1 MKFSLSAQDLKR
13 ALNTCNEIAPATSA
27 IADEKT
33 GVLIR
38 AEGESAIFMSTDENL
53 AVRVEVPAIVK
64 EKGEALVKCAAVATA
79 ASATFVDTDAEGTL
93 NDVQVESTAKDTLK
107 LTGKGKF
114 TKHNKNFP
122 LLNVGFFIETPEFDE
137 EQSTLF
143 PAFQFMDGLS
153 KVSHA
158 ASNDISKPQFNC
170 ISLTLS
176 DNEVVFA
183 ATDGV
188 QIAEFKKAAEVTGL
202 RGSFILGLKFANL
215 AAKLINPTLDDVQIY
230 QQEDTFHL
238 KSGGT
243 VLVGSLINT
252 AFPEYIPYLETEKLT
267 KAIFPREAFLE
278 TLQATQPTVDVKS
291 HRLVIEAN
299 STTGKADVSTS
310 SITGDASLTDDG
322 LLEVETPVD
331 FVLHFD
337 SVLLQNATRQ
347 LKGDDFNFFFTEGTN
362 SRGVVLKSDKD
373 NDFKAFVCTLK
384 IIE

>member
-1 MKFSLSAQDLKR
+1 MKFSLRAQDLKR

-27 IADEKT
+27 IAEEKT

-38 AEGESAIFMSTDENL
+38 AEGESVVFMSTDENL
-53 AVRVEVPAIVK
+53 AVRVEVPATVK
-64 EKGEALVKCAAVATA
+64 AGGEALVKCTAVATA
-79 ASATFVDTDAEGTL
+79 ASATFVDSDTEGNL
-93 NDVQVESTAKDTLK
+93 NNVQVETTAKDTLK
-107 LTGKGKF
+107 LTGKSKF

-122 LLNVGFFIETPEFDE
+122 LLNAGFFIETPEFLE
-137 EQSTLF
+137 EQATLF
-143 PAFQFMDGLS
+143 PAFQFMDGMS

-158 ASNDISKPQFNC
+158 ASSDTSKPQFNC

-176 DNEVVFA
+176 DNEVIFA

-238 KSGGT
+238 RSGGT

-252 AFPEYIPYLETEKLT
+252 AFPEYAPYLETKKLT
-267 KAIFPREAFLE
+267 QADFPTEAFLE
-278 TLQATQPTVDVKS
+278 VLQSMQPTVDVKS

-299 STTGKADVSTS
+299 ATSGAANVSTS
-310 SITGDASLTDDG
+310 SVTGEADLDEEAR
-322 LLEVETPVD
+322 LEVETPVD

-347 LKGDDFNFFFTEGTN
+347 LKGDTFNFFFTDGGT
-362 SRGVVLKSDKD
+362 SRGIVLKSNKD
-373 NDFKAFVCTLK
+373 DDFKAFVCTLK